1 MHKIR
6 SDTAGNVGLTKRPS
20 ALTMWGDFCT
30 REAQITMK
38 ILCQVGI
45 LFAVCWVSQLVETLL
60 PIPFPA
66 SVLGMVLLFL
76 LLCTKRLR
84 VEHIREK
91 SDFLLA
97 NMAFFFVPAGVSILE
112 YVDLLRSSV
121 VQMVVICTVSAV
133 VTFAAAAYS
142 VKLTLWLMGKAG
154 SHA

>member
-1 MHKIR
+1 
-6 SDTAGNVGLTKRPS
+6 
-20 ALTMWGDFCT
+20 
-30 REAQITMK
+30 MK

-60 PIPFPA
+60 PISFPA

-133 VTFAAAAYS
+133 VTFAAAAYI

-154 SHA
+154 RHA